1 MIEAVAI
8 LAVEVVAGMR
18 AVDSREEGQGQGQD
32 GQIDPFG
39 GYGWGGG
46 GPTQDPEPAGGG

>member
-8 LAVEVVAGMR
+8 LAAEVVAGMR
-18 AVDSREEGQGQGQD
+18 AVDSREEGQGQE
-32 GQIDPFG
+32 GQIDSSG

-46 GPTQDPEPAGGG
+46 GPKQDPEPAGGG